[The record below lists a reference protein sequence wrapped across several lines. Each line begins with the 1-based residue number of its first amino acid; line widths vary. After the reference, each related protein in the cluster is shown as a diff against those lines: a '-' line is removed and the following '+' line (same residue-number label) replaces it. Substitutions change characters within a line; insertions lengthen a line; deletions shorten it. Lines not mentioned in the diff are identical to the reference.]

1 MWSISQEPSPGHN
14 RVELIPQGPPTD
26 WLGNLILLYIMVKDA
41 LEDFS
46 VSAVPGGEGGSP
58 GGRPGERHGGP
69 HHVGHQEDKEVRR
82 LKVLIAIDKPESI
95 PKSK

>member
-1 MWSISQEPSPGHN
+1 M
-14 RVELIPQGPPTD
+14 
-26 WLGNLILLYIMVKDA
+26 
-41 LEDFS
+41 
-46 VSAVPGGEGGSP
+46 PGGEGGSP
-58 GGRPGERHGGP
+58 GGRPGEQHGGP